1 MKEIEKILWEKF
13 DGGDSRLHKAL
24 QNLFE
29 DADRTSGKPGT
40 DFVASLLERYTYISR
55 DKYDSGIECIA
66 NFISTEFDLSRT
78 LICASTADHAKD
90 SAQMV
95 LYDLTT
101 ALGFLGHLNVKTAN
115 RYDRAQVFTGQVDDI
130 LLVDEFLGTGRS
142 FIGRVKMISS
152 HFKNKNIPVPNIH
165 ALVIAGMDFGLHRV
179 ATHVKTIHCFE
190 ALRPGLR
197 GFLSGL
203 LLKDA
208 YRILDNIEAVL
219 APNIEDQIL
228 PRHGDGECEALYA
241 RAKGNCPNSVLPMFW
256 WSRFANGQQR
266 TPPFP
271 RVF

>member
-1 MKEIEKILWEKF
+1 MNKLEKILWEKF
-13 DGGDSRLHKAL
+13 DGGDTRLHGAL
-24 QNLFE
+24 QHLFE
-29 DADRTSGKPGT
+29 DANRTSGKSGS
-40 DFVASLLERYTYISR
+40 DFVASLLERYTFISR
-55 DKYDSGIECIA
+55 DTYDSGIECIA
-66 NFISTEFDLSRT
+66 DYISKEFDLSRT
-78 LICASTADHAKD
+78 LICASTADHSKD

-101 ALGFLGHLNVKTAN
+101 ALGFIGHRNVSTAN
-115 RYDRAQVFTGQVDDI
+115 RYDRAQVFAGKVDDI

-142 FIGRVKMISS
+142 FIGRVKEISA
-152 HFKNKNIPVPNIH
+152 HFKNKAIPVPNIH
-165 ALVIAGMDFGLHRV
+165 ALVLAGMDFGLHRV

-203 LLKDA
+203 PLKDA
-208 YRILDNIEAVL
+208 YSILDNIEALL
-219 APNIEDQIL
+219 APNIENQIL
-228 PRHGDGECEALYA
+228 PKHGDGECEALYA

-256 WSRFANGQQR
+256 WSQSANGQRR

>member
-1 MKEIEKILWEKF
+1 MNRLEEILWKKF
-13 DGGDSRLHKAL
+13 GGGNERLYGAL
-24 QNLFE
+24 QYLLD
-29 DADRTSGKPGT
+29 DANRTSGKLGT
-40 DFVASLLERYTYISR
+40 DFVTSLLERYTFISR
-55 DKYDSGIECIA
+55 DAYDSGIECIA
-66 NFISTEFDLSRT
+66 DFISTEFDLART

-101 ALGFLGHLNVKTAN
+101 ALGFIGHLNVSTAN
-115 RYDRAQVFTGQVDDI
+115 RYDRAQVFAGKVDDI

-142 FIGRVKMISS
+142 FIGRVKEITS
-152 HFKNKNIPVPNIH
+152 HFKNKAIPVPNIH
-165 ALVIAGMDFGLHRV
+165 AFVLAGMDFGLHRV
-179 ATHVKTIHCFE
+179 TPYVKTIHCYE

-203 LLKDA
+203 PLKEA

-219 APNIEDQIL
+219 APNIGSQAL
-228 PRHGDGECEALYA
+228 PKHGDGECEALYA

-256 WSRFANGQQR
+256 WSQSVNGQGR